1 VNSYPSRGGRPAQH
15 RGRPAQDRG
24 RPGAASL
31 AGLAVAALAAVGLAA
46 CGSVSDPGQA
56 GSGQAGTGQAGTG
69 HSAAGHAASGRCAMP
84 GVKVSVD
91 IGAAG
96 TAAGSTFYPIDITN
110 SSTVSCRL
118 EGYPAAWLA
127 TSAGHR
133 IGGAAVRDQAV
144 TPHQVRLRPGG
155 TAHAWLQVAA
165 AGNFPPGTCHPVTA
179 HRLSVRLPG
188 GGGPMSVRLT
198 MPACSA
204 TIAGHGILTVQP
216 VAAGRGRRGTAQ

>member
-1 VNSYPSRGGRPAQH
+1 VISYPSRHRRLAGG
-15 RGRPAQDRG
+15 RGRPSVAR
-24 RPGAASL
+24 L
-31 AGLAVAALAAVGLAA
+31 AGLAVAALAVAGLAA
-46 CGSVSDPGQA
+46 CGSASAPGQA
-56 GSGQAGTGQAGTG
+56 GSGQAGSGQAGSG
-69 HSAAGHAASGRCAMP
+69 SGQAASGQCAQP

-91 IGAAG
+91 MKAAG

-110 SSTVSCRL
+110 SSGTSCRL
-118 EGYPAAWLA
+118 KGYPAAWLA

-133 IGGAAVRDQAV
+133 IGGAAARDRAV
-144 TPHQVRLRPGG
+144 TPHQVRLAPGG

-179 HRLSVRLPG
+179 HRLTVRLPG
-188 GGGPMSVRLT
+188 GGGPVSVRLT

-216 VAAGRGRRGTAQ
+216 VTAGRGQRGTAQ